1 MDPILLA
8 DSALPAVMGRRVRR
22 IPASR
27 EKVDTDISA
36 GGDRAR
42 VQENR
47 RLWVVVPRAFSWAA
61 DGYERLVAPQA
72 VLLHQFR
79 HRRGALCDRLGVL
92 RGRVGP
98 RRSPHRCGRD
108 GQMRLGWR

>member
-1 MDPILLA
+1 MIRPS
-8 DSALPAVMGRRVRR
+8 DSLMFEWEGKLTKDNR
-22 IPASR
+22 IKSPGS
-27 EKVDTDISA
+27 IPGFFGS
-36 GGDRAR
+36 
-42 VQENR
+42 
-47 RLWVVVPRAFSWAA
+47 LSHLVVPRAFSWAA

-72 VLLHQFR
+72 MLPHQFR